1 MTPAK
6 KRQLLQ
12 RRDRLCTELGSLT
25 NLIRGSLVQGEKK
38 CGRKG
43 CRCETGELHPHVVIS
58 THRDGKTQIVYVP
71 KASRTQAAGAVEAYG
86 RAWQLLEQ
94 LSSINTEL
102 LKAQEL

>member
-1 MTPAK
+1 
-6 KRQLLQ
+6 
-12 RRDRLCTELGSLT
+12 
-25 NLIRGSLVQGEKK
+25 
-38 CGRKG
+38 
-43 CRCETGELHPHVVIS
+43 VVIS